1 VFFWREYGHE
11 YGFLSQWY
19 ELPMVSPASPE
30 ITYKTCEQYMMHSKA
45 TLFSD
50 APIASQILLT
60 TDPKSQKHLG
70 RQVQNFDQK
79 VWEQNRERIVAEG
92 NYLKFSQ
99 DSEESRE
106 LKRKLLETGDR
117 EIIEASPM
125 DRIWGVGFGEV
136 NAGKMWVAGTWERN
150 SRWGMNL
157 LGKALMRTRKR
168 IREEEE

>member
-1 VFFWREYGHE
+1 
-11 YGFLSQWY
+11 
-19 ELPMVSPASPE
+19 
-30 ITYKTCEQYMMHSKA
+30 MMHSKA

-168 IREEEE
+168 IREEEEARKQEVNSKETEEMVKNVEDQNLC